1 LTFADASLRRYGSNI
16 ITECILQNRLE
27 TLPVIQSAEAAW
39 YGDMQ
44 RIPLILQVAM
54 QVIISYGCFLEK
66 GLAVHF
72 KIFIIFIILV
82 VLFGEGVTYAELKKA
97 YIETPS
103 PCYRV
108 EKIDHTK
115 VYLKSTAEVCIQTI
129 SKIQIEIDKSV
140 KIVYVFTDG
149 KFWKEQTLTEFNLD
163 SINEYME
170 RVDDLKK
177 DLKVPENLHK
187 KEGQEIAEKTY
198 QYYLSKEFQKK
209 LQTETERLKDGI
221 FKNAVKEYYSGSS
234 KEIGKTKGKLLP
246 TERIYIF
253 ISSSIP
259 IQTLRNYA
267 LALDR
272 LGDPNIVMVMRG
284 FVDGMKHIKPTIK
297 FVGGILRKDPSC
309 DMTKQKCETFRAD
322 FQIDPLLFRRYQ
334 IAKVPSVVYAADVN
348 VVDVQMSEGLEGNAV
363 VSDYYVLYGDASLEY
378 VLDTMHKEI
387 KSKSIERL
395 LTTLKKGF
403 Y

>member
-1 LTFADASLRRYGSNI
+1 VL
-16 ITECILQNRLE
+16 
-27 TLPVIQSAEAAW
+27 
-39 YGDMQ
+39 
-44 RIPLILQVAM
+44 
-54 QVIISYGCFLEK
+54 
-66 GLAVHF
+66 F
-72 KIFIIFIILV
+72 KIFIVFMILLV
-82 VLFGEGVTYAELKKA
+82 VFCEGVTHAELKKA

-103 PCYRV
+103 PCYDI
-108 EKIDHTK
+108 EKIEGK
-115 VYLKSTAEVCIQTI
+115 RIYLKSTAEVCIQTI
-129 SKIQIEIDKSV
+129 GKVQVEIDESIKH
-140 KIVYVFTDG
+140 VFIYTDG
-149 KFWKEQTLTEFNLD
+149 KLWKEQALTEFNID

-187 KEGQEIAEKTY
+187 KEGQEIAKETF
-198 QYYLSKEFQKK
+198 QQYLSKEFQEK
-209 LQTETERLKDGI
+209 LQAETERLKEGI
-221 FKNAVKEYYSGSS
+221 FKKPVEEYYSGSS

-334 IAKVPSVVYAADVN
+334 IAKVPAVVYATDVN
-348 VVDVQMSEGLEGNAV
+348 VMDVQMSEGLESNTE

-378 VLDTMHKEI
+378 VLDTIHKGT

-395 LTTLKKGF
+395 LTTLRKDF